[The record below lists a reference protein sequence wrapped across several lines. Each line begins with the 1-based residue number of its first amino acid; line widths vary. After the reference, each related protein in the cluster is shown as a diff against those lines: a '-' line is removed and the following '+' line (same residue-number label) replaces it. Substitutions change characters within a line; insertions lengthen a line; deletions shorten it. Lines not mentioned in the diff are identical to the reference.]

1 LNKKNINKPTPLNKM
16 TEIIRYRA
24 DGKKFRILPT
34 ASHNRKE
41 VQSHGFVWEYEIITK
56 VYGATPEELKN
67 IKYTSKMDLPSNM
80 NHLDNC
86 DVSIKTSCNMNAV
99 CMADCLRIFDAV
111 GSGTPI
117 HMVVI
122 HYKQDDANRVKKLS
136 TITEVNLTNSREQL
150 FGTITRAQLEMLD
163 AAVKS
168 VPQKRKPTED
178 EYTKMYAIRDSIQP
192 LSKAIHIDI
201 KCNST
206 QSRLQCSFNHFQE
219 FIEKNPAR
227 VVAKSNTNEFRGIT
241 ISSEIVSSRRI
252 IKKKIKNN
260 SQHDLSAQ

>member
-1 LNKKNINKPTPLNKM
+1 M

-24 DGKKFRILPT
+24 DGQKFKILPT
-34 ASHNRKE
+34 TSHKRKE

-56 VYGATPEELKN
+56 VYGATPEELSS

-86 DVSIKTSCNMNAV
+86 DVSIKTSCSMNAV
-99 CMADCLRIFDAV
+99 CMADCLRAFDAAW
-111 GSGTPI
+111 SGNPI

-122 HYKQDDANRVKKLS
+122 HYIQDDTNCVKKLS

-150 FGTITRAQLEMLD
+150 FGTITRAQLETLV

-168 VPQKRKPTED
+168 VPQKRKPTDD
-178 EYTKMYAIRDSIQP
+178 EYTKMYAIRDSLQP
-192 LSKAIHIDI
+192 LSNAIHLDI

-206 QSRLQCSFNHFQE
+206 QSRVQCSFNHFQE
-219 FIEKNPAR
+219 FIEKNPTR
-227 VVAKSNTNEFRGIT
+227 VVAKSNTNEFRGFT
-241 ISSEIVSSRRI
+241 ISSEVASSRRAFKN
-252 IKKKIKNN
+252 KK
-260 SQHDLSAQ
+260 Q

>member
-1 LNKKNINKPTPLNKM
+1 M

-24 DGKKFRILPT
+24 DGQKFKILHP
-34 ASHNRKE
+34 ASHKRNE

-56 VYGATPEELKN
+56 VYGATPEELTS
-67 IKYTSKMDLPSNM
+67 IKYTSKMDLPSNL

-86 DVSIKTSCNMNAV
+86 DISIKTSCSLNAV
-99 CMADCLRIFDAV
+99 CMADCLRVFDAA
-111 GSGTPI
+111 GSGNPI

-122 HYKQDDANRVKKLS
+122 HYIQDDDNRVKKLS
-136 TITEVNLTNSREQL
+136 TITEVNLTDSREQL
-150 FGTITRAQLEMLD
+150 FGTITRAQLETLV

-168 VPQKRKPTED
+168 VPQKRKPTDD
-178 EYTKMYAIRDSIQP
+178 EYTKMYTIRDSIQP
-192 LSKAIHIDI
+192 LSNAIHLDI

-227 VVAKSNTNEFRGIT
+227 VVAKSNTNEFRGFT
-241 ISSEIVSSRRI
+241 ISSEVASSRRVL
-252 IKKKIKNN
+252 KKQNKK
-260 SQHDLSAQ
+260 Q